1 MQGPASVGGVPAPPT
16 VPAVGWIY
24 TELVLVSLA
33 AMLSP
38 TTLTFSVLALVV
50 SDHPKR
56 TGIFFYLGA
65 FLATLVVGVLAAFVI
80 GDVATSDTPNTPK
93 TWVAI
98 LDIVFA
104 VFLLGLVVSYARR
117 PADPKRVAGM
127 MDQMRKVS
135 ASPAIAI
142 FAAGATLANPGGFI
156 PIALNTISE
165 TDPSASDYILEWLF
179 FTIVSLLPL
188 LVAIIMM
195 LVASAWT
202 MRVLERVRGWLE
214 RNARKVAFVIVVLL
228 ALALLRNGIAGLT
241 S

>member
-1 MQGPASVGGVPAPPT
+1 
-16 VPAVGWIY
+16 VPAVGWVY

-50 SDHPKR
+50 SDRPRR

-65 FLATLVVGVLAAFVI
+65 FLATVAVGVLGAVVI

-98 LDIVFA
+98 LDIVLA
-104 VFLLGLVVSYARR
+104 VLLLALVVTYARR
-117 PADPKRVAGM
+117 PADPKRVTGM
-127 MDQMRKVS
+127 MDQMRKV
-135 ASPAIAI
+135 ARSPAIAV

-156 PIALNTISE
+156 PIALKTISE
-165 TDPSASDYILEWLF
+165 TDPSTAGYIVQWLF
-179 FTIVSLLPL
+179 FTIASLLPL

-195 LVASAWT
+195 LVAKEWT
-202 MRVLERVRGWLE
+202 LGVLEGVRGWLE

-228 ALALLRNGIAGLT
+228 ALTLLRNGIAGLT

>member
-1 MQGPASVGGVPAPPT
+1 
-16 VPAVGWIY
+16 VPAVGWVY

-38 TTLTFSVLALVV
+38 TPLTFSVLALVV
-50 SDHPKR
+50 SDRPRR

-65 FLATLVVGVLAAFVI
+65 FLATLAVGIVAAFVI
-80 GDVATSDTPNTPK
+80 GDVATSDTSSPK
-93 TWVAI
+93 TWVAV
-98 LDIVFA
+98 LDIVLA
-104 VFLLGLVVSYARR
+104 VLLLALVVSYARR
-117 PADPKRVAGM
+117 PADPRRTAAM
-127 MDQMRKVS
+127 MDQMRKVT

-156 PIALNTISE
+156 PIALKTISE
-165 TDPSASDYILEWLF
+165 TDPSAVEYIVEWLF

-188 LVAIIMM
+188 FVALIMM
-195 LVASAWT
+195 VLASDGT

-214 RNARKVAFVIVVLL
+214 RNARNVAVVIVVLL